1 MCCGEASI
9 SGNTSVKSGPH
20 KISQMLWVCSFTP
33 NSTVHESWCAL
44 VAINPQLN
52 TMVQRWSFVLNMWST
67 NTKLQLQYPLTNKA
81 KRCLNFEEKTV
92 FISLLLGLLL
102 GRLHFRLHPPNVER
116 FCLTCQPSVHE
127 DVLDVTNIQDK

>member
-1 MCCGEASI
+1 MKVGVPLWPSI
-9 SGNTSVKSGPH
+9 HTTQHHGAKVELCQKY
-20 KISQMLWVCSFTP
+20 
-33 NSTVHESWCAL
+33 E
-44 VAINPQLN
+44 
-52 TMVQRWSFVLNMWST
+52 LNMWST

-102 GRLHFRLHPPNVER
+102 GCLHFRLHPPNVER
-116 FCLTCQPSVHE
+116 FCLTCQSSVHE